1 LKKFNILLIH
11 SLPPKKFRFKGVED
25 VELLF
30 KNFCSS
36 SNVVEHNFFVKP
48 TEKMKKFDFDAIVFA
63 STFFDRFIELKNY
76 KWLIKQYSFIKNKNS
91 FKIGLPQ
98 DDYWCQETR
107 DEWYSENLDMIVS
120 VFDKKQWQIL
130 YPKSIEN
137 NLKIIRGHTI
147 YLTQENFKKLEF
159 ISFEK
164 RKYDI
169 VYRTVGYPFFPN
181 KFGMMK
187 SQIGEIFYKKHKN
200 NFNLNVSNKEKD
212 LIFGDKWI
220 SFLSNSKSVLG
231 SNSGSSV
238 IVRNHKHMQEL
249 LAYKKKYA
257 KYELGAFE
265 NDFFKKNDRGYELS
279 DISPRNIEAAIT
291 QTLQVLINGEYGGIL
306 KKGKDYFS
314 LNEDLSN
321 TEELIQLLNDSKK
334 IEKITK
340 SCYKTIKNSKTL
352 NSDILIKK
360 IEKHIAEFV
369 KKKDK
374 RSLTVYKKSIKENF
388 QLYLFTVKFYLKYY
402 VKKALL
408 K

>member
-1 LKKFNILLIH
+1 MKKFNILLIH

-187 SQIGEIFYKKHKN
+187 SQISE
-200 NFNLNVSNKEKD
+200 NV
-212 LIFGDKWI
+212 
-220 SFLSNSKSVLG
+220 
-231 SNSGSSV
+231 
-238 IVRNHKHMQEL
+238 
-249 LAYKKKYA
+249 
-257 KYELGAFE
+257 
-265 NDFFKKNDRGYELS
+265 
-279 DISPRNIEAAIT
+279 
-291 QTLQVLINGEYGGIL
+291 
-306 KKGKDYFS
+306 
-314 LNEDLSN
+314 
-321 TEELIQLLNDSKK
+321 
-334 IEKITK
+334 
-340 SCYKTIKNSKTL
+340 
-352 NSDILIKK
+352 
-360 IEKHIAEFV
+360 
-369 KKKDK
+369 
-374 RSLTVYKKSIKENF
+374 
-388 QLYLFTVKFYLKYY
+388 
-402 VKKALL
+402 
-408 K
+408 

>member
-1 LKKFNILLIH
+1 
-11 SLPPKKFRFKGVED
+11 
-25 VELLF
+25 
-30 KNFCSS
+30 
-36 SNVVEHNFFVKP
+36 
-48 TEKMKKFDFDAIVFA
+48 
-63 STFFDRFIELKNY
+63 
-76 KWLIKQYSFIKNKNS
+76 
-91 FKIGLPQ
+91 
-98 DDYWCQETR
+98 
-107 DEWYSENLDMIVS
+107 
-120 VFDKKQWQIL
+120 
-130 YPKSIEN
+130 
-137 NLKIIRGHTI
+137 
-147 YLTQENFKKLEF
+147 
-159 ISFEK
+159 
-164 RKYDI
+164 
-169 VYRTVGYPFFPN
+169 
-181 KFGMMK
+181 
-187 SQIGEIFYKKHKN
+187 
-200 NFNLNVSNKEKD
+200 
-212 LIFGDKWI
+212 
-220 SFLSNSKSVLG
+220 
-231 SNSGSSV
+231 
-238 IVRNHKHMQEL
+238 MQEL

>member
-1 LKKFNILLIH
+1 MKNFNILLIH

-30 KNFCSS
+30 KNFCTS
-36 SNVVEHNFFVKP
+36 SNVIEHNFFIKP
-48 TEKMKKFDFDAIVFA
+48 TEKMKRFDFDVIVLA
-63 STFFDRFIELKNY
+63 STFFDRFTEPKNY
-76 KWLIKQYSFIKNKNS
+76 KFLIKQYSFLKDKNS

-107 DEWYSENLDMIVS
+107 DKWYSENLDMIVS
-120 VFDKKQWQIL
+120 VFDKKKWQIL
-130 YPKSIEN
+130 YPRSIKN

-147 YLTQENFKKLEF
+147 YLTQENFKKFQF
-159 ISFEK
+159 ISFKNRE
-164 RKYDI
+164 YDI

-200 NFNLNVSNKEKD
+200 DFNLNISNKEKD

-220 SFLSNSKSVLG
+220 SFLSNSKAVLG

-238 IVRNHKHMQEL
+238 IVRNHKHMKEL

-257 KYELGAFE
+257 TEELGAFE
-265 NDFFKKNDRGYELS
+265 NDFFKKNDRGYKLS
-279 DISPRNIEAAIT
+279 DISPRNIEAGIT
-291 QTLQVLINGEYGGIL
+291 KTLQVLIDGEYGGIL

-321 TEELIQLLNDSKK
+321 TEELIQLLNDPKK

-340 SCYKTIKNSKTL
+340 SCYNSIKNSKTL

-360 IEKHIAEFV
+360 IEKHIAKFV

-374 RSLTVYKKSIKENF
+374 RLLTVYKKSIKENF

-402 VKKALL
+402 VKKALF